1 MISNFSFGQEITKK
15 KLKSIIKESI
25 KESKENG
32 APFDSK
38 IKESIKE
45 SKENGAPFDSKII
58 TENRDSIFYKSK
70 NVKLYSSYWA
80 SYKYKLCR
88 TVEFRFY
95 KNNKVNLIDCQTC
108 EEPSTC
114 YVTKEQNIYDYKIYA
129 LENKIL
135 IKLFSKFTEM
145 IFEINSIKTIKENS
159 REYYE
164 IEMQK
169 I

>member
-1 MISNFSFGQEITKK
+1 MKQLIIIFILLISNFSFGQEITKK

-32 APFDSK
+32 
-38 IKESIKE
+38 
-45 SKENGAPFDSKII
+45 GPFDSKII